1 MIEMLIITLLVLW
14 SVLVVF
20 KKVFPSTAKNTF
32 STLSNMCQKQGWST
46 LAKWLAPKAPVGCGG
61 GCGCDTENDPSD
73 GKSAQKIDI
82 QTVKWM

>member
-20 KKVFPSTAKNTF
+20 KKVFPNTAKKTF

-46 LAKWLAPKAPVGCGG
+46 LAKWLAPKAPVGCG
-61 GCGCDTENDPSD
+61 CDTENDPRD
-73 GKSAQKIDI
+73 GKSAQKIEI
-82 QTVKWM
+82 QTVKWK

>member
-32 STLSNMCQKQGWST
+32 STLSNK
-46 LAKWLAPKAPVGCGG
+46 
-61 GCGCDTENDPSD
+61 
-73 GKSAQKIDI
+73 
-82 QTVKWM
+82 

>member
-20 KKVFPSTAKNTF
+20 KKVFPNTAKKTF
-32 STLSNMCQKQGWST
+32 SALSNFSQNRGWST

-73 GKSAQKIDI
+73 GKSAQKIEI
-82 QTVKWM
+82 QTVKWK